1 MYNFFTQFPTFLK
14 QFNWKNNKINKNEEN
29 EEYLFQLYTSKW
41 ERKGKIEINIRKEKK
56 TRKKS
61 FLYNFNNLQLHF
73 IPGNLANQN
82 NNINF
87 L

>member
-41 ERKGKIEINIRKEKK
+41 ERKGKIEINIWKEKK
-56 TRKKS
+56 
-61 FLYNFNNLQLHF
+61 N
-73 IPGNLANQN
+73 
-82 NNINF
+82 
-87 L
+87 